1 MSNIRVIIL
10 KIVPYPTIIITKNNS
25 LKNYHY
31 LDFSKNNNIQDILIK
46 TKEYLI
52 KIILEHISSDHN
64 ELIYD
69 DLNNILQNLYHK
81 YVLLDDKI
89 KFDTEYI
96 YDINSKE
103 IKSKIK
109 ALNINIFR

>member
-1 MSNIRVIIL
+1 MSKIRVIIME
-10 KIVPYPTIIITKNNS
+10 IVPYPTIILTTNNS
-25 LKNYHY
+25 FKNYHY
-31 LDFSKNNNIQDILIK
+31 LDFPKTNNISEILNK

-52 KIILEHISSDHN
+52 KLIIEHISSDHN

-69 DLNNILQNLYHK
+69 EINNILQNLYHK
-81 YVLLDDKI
+81 YVLIDDKI

-103 IKSKIK
+103 IKVKS
-109 ALNINIFR
+109 INIKMLK

>member
-1 MSNIRVIIL
+1 ME
-10 KIVPYPTIIITKNNS
+10 IVPYPTIILTKNNS
-25 LKNYHY
+25 FKNYHY
-31 LDFSKNNNIQDILIK
+31 LDFLKNNNIEDILNK

-52 KIILEHISSDHN
+52 KLILEHISSDHN

-81 YVLLDDKI
+81 YILIDNKI

-96 YDINSKE
+96 YDYNNKE
-103 IKSKIK
+103 IRIKSVNMRLLK
-109 ALNINIFR
+109 